1 MLTLDNAPIGTRAPA
16 VMGGHWTKT
25 ARGWRWCTGATF
37 PSPGGDWNGK
47 LILPTASKE
56 NSHDNQ

>member
-25 ARGWRWCTGATF
+25 ARGWKWCTGATF

-47 LILPTASKE
+47 LILPATSKE
-56 NSHDNQ
+56 ISHDNQ